1 MPLREYAAPQ
11 GTIVYAKRGLGDP
24 VLLVHGIYPG
34 ASHREFDHT
43 VATLAA
49 KHEVYA
55 VDLLGFGQSD
65 APRRAHDTQLHQ
77 HLLRDFIKEVIA
89 RPTAVVGGG
98 LSCGVAVRLG
108 VYDDAWISRLVLLA
122 PPNPK
127 VFHEPLG
134 LADRFSHFLL
144 GTLAIG
150 AGHYGNA
157 STRAGLRE
165 FLQDSYH
172 DAKAITRDVIDQLFT
187 EANEPNK
194 MMPYISALC
203 GYFDMDLSNW
213 LPSVRRPTLVLVG
226 RDQLPVPS
234 EKWLK
239 RAPWSQGKWIDVI
252 DDARDFPHRE
262 QSAKVNEKLLQ
273 FLSGDALVPSPGTPG
288 EG

>member
-1 MPLREYAAPQ
+1 MSLREYASSQ
-11 GTIVYAKRGLGDP
+11 GTIVYTRRGLGDP

-34 ASHREFDHT
+34 ASHHEFDHT
-43 VATLAA
+43 VNALAA
-49 KHEVYA
+49 RHEVYV

-65 APRRAHDTQLHQ
+65 SPRRAHDTQLHQ
-77 HLLRDFIKEVIA
+77 HLLRDFIKEQINK
-89 RPTAVVGGG
+89 PTAVIASG
-98 LSCGVAVRLG
+98 LSCGIAVRLG
-108 VYDDAWISRLVLLA
+108 VYDDAWVSRLVLLA

-127 VFHEPLG
+127 VYHEPLG

-165 FLQDSYH
+165 FLQISYH
-172 DAKAITRDVIDQLFT
+172 DPRAITRDVIDQMFV

-203 GYFDMDLSNW
+203 GYFDTDLSNW

-226 RDQLPVPS
+226 KDQLPVPS
-234 EKWLK
+234 EKWL
-239 RAPWSQGKWIDVI
+239 RPAVWSQGKWIDVV
-252 DDARDFPHRE
+252 DDARDFPHQE
-262 QSAKVNEKLLQ
+262 QSAKVNGKLLD
-273 FLSGDALVPSPGTPG
+273 FLNGSSPDVKS
-288 EG
+288 E